1 MDLNKVFIIGR
12 LTADPQ
18 LRTIPNGQQVAN
30 FSVATNRVWKDKA
43 GARQE
48 EVEYHNIVVWGKQAE
63 VASQFLSK
71 GSMVMIEGRLK
82 SRTWQNQQ
90 GQNQKTTEVISDRLQ
105 LGPRSAGFNKG
116 AAAQP
121 VSQKEGFSADRQ
133 GVDAAPQTDLPQ
145 IDINEEEIK
154 SEDLPF

>member
-18 LRTIPNGQQVAN
+18 FRTIPSGQQVAN

-48 EVEYHNIVVWGKQAE
+48 EVEYHNIVVWGRQAE

-71 GSMVMIEGRLK
+71 GSMVMIEGRLR

-90 GQNQKTTEVISDRLQ
+90 GQNQKTTEVISEKLQ

-116 AAAQP
+116 TAAQP
-121 VSQKEGFSADRQ
+121 VSQKEGLSADRQ
-133 GVDAAPQTDLPQ
+133 GIDTAPQTDLPQ